1 MKVDVKYC
9 QVLSS
14 WRIDGIKEVDDDDVS
29 QHVKDDDDVDNDD
42 DN

>member
-1 MKVDVKYC
+1 MKYC

-14 WRIDGIKEVDDDDVS
+14 WRIERIKEVDDDDDVS
-29 QHVKDDDDVDNDD
+29 QHVKDDDEVDNDD

>member
-1 MKVDVKYC
+1 MKYC

-14 WRIDGIKEVDDDDVS
+14 WRIDGIKEVDDDDLS
-29 QHVKDDDDVDNDD
+29 QHFKDDDDEVDNDD